1 MPEWPGTARSHGA
14 IEPGA
19 AAGAKQ
25 PLEGRTA
32 LVTGAGR
39 GIGEAIARALA
50 EAGAAVVVAAR
61 TAAAVEAVAA
71 RLRAEGRRAWAV
83 PCDVAD
89 PGSVE
94 ALART
99 ATELAGPIDILVN
112 NAGISGSAPIHRIA
126 LEDWNRMLAV
136 NATGTFLCTRAFLP
150 AMTERGWG
158 RVVNIASVAGL
169 AGARYIAAYAAS
181 KHAVVGL
188 TRAVAAE
195 VAGRGVTVNA
205 ICPGYVDTEMTRR
218 TIETIVERTGRS
230 EREALEALTSMS
242 PQRRLIE
249 PREVAHA
256 ILSLCH
262 DDAMGINGQTIV
274 IDGGALAV

>member
-150 AMTERGWG
+150 AMT
-158 RVVNIASVAGL
+158 
-169 AGARYIAAYAAS
+169 
-181 KHAVVGL
+181 
-188 TRAVAAE
+188 
-195 VAGRGVTVNA
+195 
-205 ICPGYVDTEMTRR
+205 RR

>member
-1 MPEWPGTARSHGA
+1 MPERPGTARSHGA
-14 IEPGA
+14 LEPGA
-19 AAGAKQ
+19 ASGAKQ
-25 PLEGRTA
+25 PLAGRTA

-50 EAGAAVVVAAR
+50 QAGAAVVVAAR

-71 RLRAEGRRAWAV
+71 GLRAEGRRAWAV

-256 ILSLCH
+256 VLSLCH
-262 DDAMGINGQTIV
+262 DDAMGVNGQTIV